1 MPPHSAQ
8 AACMKHQVP
17 HALGQA
23 KAKQVAIQAL
33 ASYQARFVEYD
44 PRVDWTSDTLA
55 KIYFSIKGLKLN
67 GAIEVLP
74 DTFALDL
81 DVPFLLRPFRGTA
94 LAVIEEEIKKWISK
108 SS

>member
-1 MPPHSAQ
+1 
-8 AACMKHQVP
+8 MKHQVP

>member
-1 MPPHSAQ
+1 
-8 AACMKHQVP
+8 MKHQVP

-33 ASYQARFVEYD
+33 ESYRAKFAEYN

-55 KIYFSIKGLKLN
+55 KICFSVKGLKLN

-81 DVPFLLRPFRGTA
+81 DVPFVLRPFRGTA
-94 LAVIEEEIKKWISK
+94 LTVIEEEIKKWISK